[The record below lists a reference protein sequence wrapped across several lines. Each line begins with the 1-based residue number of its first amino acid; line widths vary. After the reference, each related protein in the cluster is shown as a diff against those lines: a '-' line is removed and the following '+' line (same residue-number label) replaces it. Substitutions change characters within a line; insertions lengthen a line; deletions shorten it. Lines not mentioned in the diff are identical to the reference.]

1 MPISED
7 SDCLAHSKGNGIP
20 LDVFASLDKKEKA
33 AVRLAAQHEKVTPRT
48 LAAETQTS
56 RKTAAATLKGL
67 ASKNILLWS
76 GKSTND
82 PKVHLNPLVESNGI
96 AVTTRLPVTGYA
108 RLNQETLFLARSVG
122 RNFLGKCRARPHN
135 GHPFCQDEKTRLPA
149 EMIRLD
155 S

>member
-76 GKSTND
+76 EKAPTIHTSSTTSHKPRSTGK
-82 PKVHLNPLVESNGI
+82 HWG
-96 AVTTRLPVTGYA
+96 AA
-108 RLNQETLFLARSVG
+108 
-122 RNFLGKCRARPHN
+122 
-135 GHPFCQDEKTRLPA
+135 
-149 EMIRLD
+149 
-155 S
+155 